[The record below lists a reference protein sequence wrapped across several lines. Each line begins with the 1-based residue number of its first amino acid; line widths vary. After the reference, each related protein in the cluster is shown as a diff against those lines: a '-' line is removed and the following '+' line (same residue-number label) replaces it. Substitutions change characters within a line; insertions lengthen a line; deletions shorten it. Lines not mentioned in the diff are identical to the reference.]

1 MYYLGIDIG
10 TTHLKT
16 CLLDENLQV
25 AHMTV
30 DDNHLDA
37 RARIGEGYDPRML
50 WQSIEETLHIAL
62 YDIDA
67 SQVQAIAVTSMADAG
82 LPVDAAGLPLGP
94 IIPWQKTNGDRYKQE
109 LLDSI
114 DPYELYRR
122 TGLIYH
128 PKYPAMHLLAL
139 KHESAE
145 TFSQMKAWLSV
156 SDWVI
161 HQLCSRMVMDESQ
174 ACRTM
179 LYDISKHQW
188 DGQLIDA
195 TGLTGKLPP
204 VVSMG
209 TSVGTLR
216 PDLAARF
223 RLNPAVQIITGGH
236 DHLCA
241 AIAVG
246 ADQSGQIVNSMGTA
260 EVYVGMIDQP
270 IRCREAFDLCLN
282 QGCTSGGR
290 YYWMANLPAS
300 GASIEWMRRI
310 LSTEG
315 EVKYNLFLQE
325 EFLSEPSPVLYFPY
339 LNGSGTP
346 HTNADQ
352 RAVFLGLSSDTTV
365 YQLIKA
371 IYEGIG
377 YESRWILDALTS
389 LGLAGSSILAV
400 GGGTKNKTLMQ
411 TKANVMQKPIRATE
425 LDEATGIGAAILAA
439 RACGLEV
446 GLTRPLPS
454 SQAPSETPSGWFTP
468 DPALASH
475 YLTGYSHYQQIHQAL
490 LSVRKGWLP

>member
-25 AHMTV
+25 AHITV
-30 DDNHLDA
+30 DDNHMDGKA
-37 RARIGEGYDPRML
+37 RAGEGYDPRTL
-50 WQSIEETLHIAL
+50 WKSIEETLHIAL

-67 SQVQAIAVTSMADAG
+67 SQVQAIGVTSMADAG
-82 LPVDAAGLPLGP
+82 LPVDETGLPLGP
-94 IIPWQKTNGDRYKQE
+94 IIPWQSTGGDRYRHD
-109 LLDSI
+109 LLDQI
-114 DPYELYRR
+114 EPYDLYRR

-128 PKYPAMHLLAL
+128 PKYPALHMLAL
-139 KHESAE
+139 KHESVEVFAR
-145 TFSQMKAWLSV
+145 MKAWLSV

-161 HQLCSRMVMDESQ
+161 DQLCGQMAMDESQ

-179 LYDISKHQW
+179 LYDIGNQQW
-188 DGQLIDA
+188 DRQLIDA
-195 TGLTGKLPP
+195 AGLTGKLPP
-204 VVSMG
+204 VVGMG

-223 RLNPAVQIITGGH
+223 GLNPAVQIVTGGH

-260 EVYVGMIDQP
+260 EVYVGIIDQP
-270 IRCREAFDLCLN
+270 IRSREAFDLCLN
-282 QGCTSGGR
+282 QGCASGGR

-325 EFLSEPSPVLYFPY
+325 EHLSAPSPVLYFPY
-339 LNGSGTP
+339 LNGSGSP
-346 HTNADQ
+346 HTDADQ
-352 RAVFLGLSSDTTV
+352 RAMFLGLSSDTTV
-365 YQLIKA
+365 YQIIKA

-377 YESRWILDALTS
+377 YESRWIMDALTR
-389 LGLAGSSILAV
+389 LGLSGTSILAV
-400 GGGTKNKTLMQ
+400 GGGTKNRMLMQ
-411 TKANVMQKPIRATE
+411 TKVNVMQQSIRATE

-439 RACGLEV
+439 RACGLKGQRTEPQSPA
-446 GLTRPLPS
+446 GHETAATRADL
-454 SQAPSETPSGWFTP
+454 FDP
-468 DPALASH
+468 DPALAD
-475 YLTGYSHYQQIHQAL
+475 HYQAGYMHYRQIHQAL
-490 LSVRKGWLP
+490 QTVRKV